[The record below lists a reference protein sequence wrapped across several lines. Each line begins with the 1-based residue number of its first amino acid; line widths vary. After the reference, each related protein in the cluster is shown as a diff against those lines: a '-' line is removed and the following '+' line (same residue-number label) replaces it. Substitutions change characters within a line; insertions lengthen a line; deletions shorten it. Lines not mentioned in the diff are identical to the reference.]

1 MWLKTDGRRPMKKEI
16 KLYTWPFC
24 PYSNGA
30 KKLLNERG
38 IAYTDVDIFKND
50 DLRYQL
56 QAETHHYSIPFVF
69 IGDTCIGG
77 FSDLKELDEKGA
89 LSDLIEEKQD

>member
-1 MWLKTDGRRPMKKEI
+1 MKKEI
-16 KLYTWPFC
+16 KLHTWPFC

-50 DLRYQL
+50 DLRY
-56 QAETHHYSIPFVF
+56 H
-69 IGDTCIGG
+69 
-77 FSDLKELDEKGA
+77 LD
-89 LSDLIEEKQD
+89 SR

>member
-1 MWLKTDGRRPMKKEI
+1 MKKEI

-30 KKLLNERG
+30 KKLLDERG
-38 IAYTDVDIFKND
+38 LEYTDVDIFKND

-77 FSDLKELDEKGA
+77 YSELKELDNCG
-89 LSDLIEEKQD
+89 DLKKMVEDKDA

>member
-1 MWLKTDGRRPMKKEI
+1 MKKEI

-30 KKLLNERG
+30 KKLLDDRG

-69 IGDTCIGG
+69 IDDTCIGG
-77 FSDLKELDEKGA
+77 FSDLKELDEKGE
-89 LSDLIEEKQD
+89 LSTLIDEKKD

>member
-1 MWLKTDGRRPMKKEI
+1 MKKEI

-30 KKLLNERG
+30 KKILDELGLE
-38 IAYTDVDIFKND
+38 YTDVDIFKND

-56 QAETHHYSIPFVF
+56 QAKTHHYSIPFVF

-77 FSDLKELDEKGA
+77 YKELKELEKGGELKKMA
-89 LSDLIEEKQD
+89 EEKDV

>member
-1 MWLKTDGRRPMKKEI
+1 MKKEI

-30 KKLLNERG
+30 KQLLDERG
-38 IAYTDVDIFKND
+38 LEYIDVDIFKND
-50 DLRYQL
+50 ELRYQL
-56 QAETHHYSIPFVF
+56 QTQTHFYTIPFVF

-77 FSDLKELDEKGA
+77 YKELKA
-89 LSDLIEEKQD
+89 LDNSGELMELLK

>member
-1 MWLKTDGRRPMKKEI
+1 MALKKQRKETHEKKI

-30 KKLLNERG
+30 KKLLDEKG
-38 IAYTDVDIFKND
+38 IPYTDIDIFKND

-56 QAETHHYSIPFVF
+56 QAETHHYSVPFIF

-77 FSDLKELDEKGA
+77 LSDLKKLDETGE
-89 LSDLIEEKQD
+89 LSDLIDEK